1 MDEIVLVSHL
11 DSDMKMNTKVLR
23 DGYFN
28 SHFSKAFHNSMDKA
42 IFQKASELQMGH
54 DANLYSLIE
63 EIPFDFNNRRVSVI
77 IQGPEEKNQ
86 LICKGAV
93 EEVVSICSK
102 VRKFTTETDYNDCEL
117 LEEERERL
125 LQECQKLNREG
136 YRVLAVASRYLE
148 ANIDQSYDEI
158 SVADN
163 DDHDL
168 SFIGFL
174 TFLDPPKADCAQ
186 AISDFATYNVEV
198 KVLTG
203 DNLEVS
209 TKICNDVGVST
220 NNTITGPQLSL
231 MTPEEFE
238 ESVLKCSLFAKLTPL
253 QKLEIVNC
261 LKKNGNTV
269 AFLGDGIN
277 DALALRS
284 SDCGVSVE
292 GATQMAQDAADLILL
307 EKSLMVVTNAIIRGR
322 ITYANTIKYIKM
334 AASSNFGNVFSMLI
348 ASAWLPFQPMEAT
361 QILTQNLL

>member
-1 MDEIVLVSHL
+1 MDEIVLVSYL
-11 DSDMKMNTKVLR
+11 DSDMKTNDNVLR
-23 DGYFN
+23 DGYYN
-28 SHFSKAFHNSMDKA
+28 SYFSKAFHNSMDKA
-42 IFQKASELQMGH
+42 IFCKASELQMDSH
-54 DANLYSLIE
+54 KNQYSLVE
-63 EIPFDFNNRRVSVI
+63 EIPFDFNNRRVSVTL
-77 IQGPEEKNQ
+77 QKPGEKNR

-93 EEVVSICSK
+93 EEVVSICTQ
-102 VRKFTTETDYNDCEL
+102 VRKFRTETDCIDADL
-117 LEEERERL
+117 LEDERERL
-125 LQECQKLNREG
+125 KQECQKLNCEG
-136 YRVLAVASRYLE
+136 YRVLAVASKSVMTETGL
-148 ANIDQSYDEI
+148 QLDE
-158 SVADN
+158 VTN
-163 DDHDL
+163 VGNEDHSL
-168 SFIGFL
+168 TFIGFL
-174 TFLDPPKADCAQ
+174 TFLDPPKTDCAQ

-220 NNTITGPQLSL
+220 NNTATGPQLSL
-231 MTPEEFE
+231 MSPEEFE
-238 ESVLKCSLFAKLTPL
+238 HTVLRCTLFAKLTPL

-261 LKKNGNTV
+261 LKHNGNTV

-307 EKSLMVVTNAIIRGR
+307 EKNLTVVTKAMIRGR

-348 ASAWLPFQPMEAT
+348 ASAWLPFQPMQAT